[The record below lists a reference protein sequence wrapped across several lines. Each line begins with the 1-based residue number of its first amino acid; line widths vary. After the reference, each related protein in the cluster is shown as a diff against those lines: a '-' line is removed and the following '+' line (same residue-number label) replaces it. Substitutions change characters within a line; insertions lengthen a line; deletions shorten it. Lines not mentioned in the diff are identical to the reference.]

1 MTDPHNEPVPLR
13 ADDNRFSGLIRS
25 TRRVATL
32 FAACEAS
39 AKRCQQHQAPD
50 EIGLTAEYEDDIDE
64 LTAAVGELRVVLSNV
79 ECLDDGSVL
88 AIQIKRLKKS
98 VEHLDGG
105 YDPLAFE
112 AIASVADRLEAT
124 KQVVATGSTTGG
136 AEAGYDSGRD
146 FADCAAVSS
155 GVTGPAGIFEPGE
168 AAAVEAV
175 RDELRLTAASFHS
188 PDEHDAVTALR
199 KAGRPKGTPKYDP
212 ELDRKIV
219 AAWKKGQGI
228 YKNKDELDSL
238 FRLPNGKKLPHG
250 YSRKAVDRQRH
261 PPKK

>member
-64 LTAAVGELRVVLSNV
+64 LTAAVGELRVLLSNAD
-79 ECLDDGSVL
+79 CLDYRSVL

-124 KQVVATGSTTGG
+124 KQVVGDSETA
-136 AEAGYDSGRD
+136 AESGREHEPTVIEIA
-146 FADCAAVSS
+146 FALFEYACEKLELETSNRGVSRRAFDYLIKEGLPPGFAEPTWYQDKNFVTFS
-155 GVTGPAGIFEPGE
+155 DYLTKHRRRTGNSVYQKGAGVETRSVKRKTKLDQP
-168 AAAVEAV
+168 
-175 RDELRLTAASFHS
+175 RDRS
-188 PDEHDAVTALR
+188 
-199 KAGRPKGTPKYDP
+199 
-212 ELDRKIV
+212 
-219 AAWKKGQGI
+219 
-228 YKNKDELDSL
+228 
-238 FRLPNGKKLPHG
+238 
-250 YSRKAVDRQRH
+250 
-261 PPKK
+261 